1 MKTSNPFVAE
11 EEKNSHKKSILLIA
25 LCWIVYTCSYLGKLG
40 YNANI
45 TKIESV
51 YNVSHSTAG
60 VVSTFFFFS
69 YGIGQILNGF
79 FCKKYHLRFM
89 VFGALLLSALMN
101 ILVAICTNFSLLKY
115 FWLIN
120 GLALSVLWPS
130 LIRVLSENLDK
141 KDMGKAVIVMGTTV
155 ATGTLLIYGLSALCV
170 ALGSYTTTF
179 FIAGI
184 LLPIIAITWFFSCNK
199 LTSNDKA
206 EEGVE
211 VNANA
216 SQKSAS
222 GSLKDNHLL
231 SSVCV
236 LAFFAVIV
244 NLVKDG
250 LTTWVPMILKE
261 TYELPDYASILLTL
275 VLPILA
281 IFGTSVAVFLRK
293 KVNDFIALCS
303 VLFAIASGFI
313 FITLLCLPTDLFLIS
328 LLAFGAV
335 ACTMS
340 GVNNVI
346 TSMTPLYWKDKVNSG
361 KLAGILNGFC
371 YLGSTLSSYG
381 LGLISDAAGWNAVLI
396 LLLSLCVL
404 CVIIA
409 TIYFAIKK
417 SSKRIAG
424 Q

>member
-1 MKTSNPFVAE
+1 MFRNKEKKTNDIS
-11 EEKNSHKKSILLIA
+11 SLKSSLLIA
-25 LCWIVYTCSYLGKLG
+25 LCWLVYTCSYLGKLG

-60 VVSTFFFFS
+60 TVSTFFFFS

-101 ILVAICTNFSLLKY
+101 ICVAICKDFSLLKY
-115 FWLIN
+115 FWLVN
-120 GLALSVLWPS
+120 GLALSILWPS
-130 LIRVLSENLDK
+130 LIRLLSENLDK
-141 KDMGKAVIVMGTTV
+141 KDMGRAVIVMGTTV

-184 LLPIIAITWFFSCNK
+184 LLPVIAVVWFFTCNK
-199 LTSNDKA
+199 LMANNK
-206 EEGVE
+206 VE
-211 VNANA
+211 V
-216 SQKSAS
+216 SVEEEREVERVS
-222 GSLKDNHLL
+222 GGLKDRTLL
-231 SSVCV
+231 SSICV

-261 TYELPDYASILLTL
+261 TYDLPDYASILLTL

-281 IFGTSVAVFLRK
+281 IFGTGVAVFLRK
-293 KVNDFIALCS
+293 KVNDFVGLCS
-303 VLFAIASGFI
+303 VLFAIASAFI
-313 FITLLCLPTDLFLIS
+313 FITLLCLPTDLFLIT

-346 TSMTPLYWKDKVNSG
+346 TSMAPLYWKDKVNSG
-361 KLAGILNGFC
+361 KIAGILNGFC

-381 LGLISDAAGWNAVLI
+381 LGLVSDMGGWNAVLI
-396 LLLSLCVL
+396 LLLSLCIL
-404 CVIIA
+404 CVIMA
-409 TIYFAIKK
+409 VVYFAIKK
-417 SSKRIAG
+417 SKRNQPLAR
-424 Q
+424 

>member
-1 MKTSNPFVAE
+1 
-11 EEKNSHKKSILLIA
+11 
-25 LCWIVYTCSYLGKLG
+25 
-40 YNANI
+40 
-45 TKIESV
+45 
-51 YNVSHSTAG
+51 
-60 VVSTFFFFS
+60 
-69 YGIGQILNGF
+69 
-79 FCKKYHLRFM
+79 M

-101 ILVAICTNFSLLKY
+101 IFVAICTDFSLLKY

-179 FIAGI
+179 LIAGI
-184 LLPIIAITWFFSCNK
+184 LLPIIAVIWFFSCNK

-211 VNANA
+211 VNANT

-313 FITLLCLPTDLFLIS
+313 FITLLCLPTSLFLIT

-381 LGLISDAAGWNAVLI
+381 LGLISDAAGWNAVLV
-396 LLLSLCVL
+396 LLLLLCVL

-409 TIYFAIKK
+409 TVFFAIKK
-417 SSKRIAG
+417 NKRTAG
-424 Q
+424 